1 MSKECFVFCMHGVN
15 FIYDGMMFFF
25 FFFSFWLNCLSLSF
39 GSSFF
44 SVLRGDLYYIFFHF
58 FPGCCIQ

>member
-25 FFFSFWLNCLSLSF
+25 FFFFLLVELLEFELWV
-39 GSSFF
+39 FF
-44 SVLRGDLYYIFFHF
+44 FFCT
-58 FPGCCIQ
+58 PR